1 MKEYME
7 KYERLLGIKETDESF
22 QEYYD
27 KVYDNVKLKFGNDS
41 RVTIHRMTSDEWFAQ
56 NTKQYDW
63 IYVDGDHGY
72 EGCKRDLDNNSN
84 VFVLVV

>member
-1 MKEYME
+1 ME

-41 RVTIHRMTSDEWFAQ
+41 RVTIHRMTSDEWLYKIL
-56 NTKQYDW
+56 NNMIGYMWTVTTDTK
-63 IYVDGDHGY
+63 
-72 EGCKRDLDNNSN
+72 
-84 VFVLVV
+84 VVKEI